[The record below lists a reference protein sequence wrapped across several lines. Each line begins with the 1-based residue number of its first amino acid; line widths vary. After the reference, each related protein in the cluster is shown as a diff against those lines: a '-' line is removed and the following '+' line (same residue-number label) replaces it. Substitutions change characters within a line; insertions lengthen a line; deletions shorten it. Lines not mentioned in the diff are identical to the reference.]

1 MMNPVMKPVMRIETV
16 KQNQRKLVKDFDL
29 NKPEHLAQ
37 AQLSV
42 LTDISETLAMYF
54 DLMCSI
60 YGRAFAMNDDNE
72 GGKDNG

>member
-1 MMNPVMKPVMRIETV
+1 MMNPGMKPMMRIETV
-16 KQNQRKLVKDFDL
+16 KQNQRKLTKEYNL

-54 DLMCSI
+54 DLMCAV
-60 YGRAFAMNDDNE
+60 YGRAFAIGDENE
-72 GGKDNG
+72 GGKGNG

>member
-1 MMNPVMKPVMRIETV
+1 MMNPGMKPMMRIETV
-16 KQNQRKLVKDFDL
+16 KQNQRKLTKEYNL

-54 DLMCSI
+54 DLQCSI
-60 YGRAFAMNDDNE
+60 YGRAFAMADDNE
-72 GGKDNG
+72 GGKNNG